1 MYTFISFKPQIPLV
15 SLIGQIMFCLV
26 KNTVYT
32 YMLHLIVMFLDF
44 PLVLDISLIFTYFHD
59 LDIFTLT
66 SLWL

>member
-1 MYTFISFKPQIPLV
+1 MYTFISFKPQIPLM
-15 SLIGQIMFCLV
+15 SLTGQIMSCLV

-44 PLVLDISLIFTYFHD
+44 PLVLDISWIFTYFHD
-59 LDIFTLT
+59 FDIFTLA